1 MSILRYVA
9 VDAVILDYETRIRG
23 GDDRYLKD
31 HGPYRYAEHPDFE
44 ATLLAFK
51 VGDGATHVVEGA
63 AAIARVTRF
72 LVRYAERTGRKLV
85 AHNASFDR
93 LVASRVLGMPTGEY
107 LDPEGWDDTLPRA
120 RLSARPGSLAG
131 LAEQLGGP
139 EKLEEGKDL
148 IKLFGSASESTTE
161 LAAAHPDE
169 WELFKAYARRDVD
182 ALAHIHP
189 QLRWPRE
196 QERQGWVLDQRIN
209 DAGIEVDLEYCR
221 AADAVAR
228 AAQARDAARI
238 VEITGVS
245 NPRSVPQLK
254 DWFASRGFTPPNL
267 QRETLEKHLPAE
279 LEQAAWLKPHRDRND
294 LPEDVLEVI
303 RIKTAGG
310 VVGRWQ
316 KMIDWTCSDGRIRG
330 AYVFATAHTGRWS
343 SRGAQLHN
351 MSRESVGDTDAEVQA
366 FVEHVVAGAEDPDS
380 LSLSLRDMRGG
391 LRPALVGPFTVVDFA
406 AIEARV
412 LAWLTGEDE
421 ICGLFEAGEDVYVDA
436 ARKIG
441 LDVPDKSDDPV
452 GYKAVRG
459 QGKVMT
465 LAAGYG
471 GGPAT
476 LRAQGAVG
484 TDAEIK
490 ALATAWKRSRSPVT
504 KLWRDLE
511 RGLTCRVRRLRGV
524 AMIRGDAR
532 SRELMLPSGRTLRY
546 ARVRETLSG
555 GHVYTKPHGGTAK
568 LWGGTL
574 TNNLCQA
581 VARDLLVEAL
591 LRLDEAGY
599 RVVGHVHDEVI
610 VDGHH
615 DVDLVSKLMCELPR
629 WAAGLP
635 LAAEG
640 YTCDRYRK
648 E

>member
-1 MSILRYVA
+1 MFTRTAEFEGDVIL
-9 VDAVILDYETRIRG
+9 LDYETRLRG

-31 HGPYRYAEHPDFE
+31 HGPYRYVEHPGFE
-44 ATLLAFK
+44 ATLMAFR
-51 VGDGATHVVEGA
+51 VGGGATHVVEGGS
-63 AAIARVTRF
+63 AIRRMTRF
-72 LVRYAERTGRKLV
+72 LVDHAARTGRKLV

-93 LVASRVLGMPTGEY
+93 LVASRVLGMPTSEY
-107 LDPEGWDDTLPRA
+107 LDPAGWDDTLPRA
-120 RLSARPGSLAG
+120 RLMGYPGSLAG
-131 LAEQLGGP
+131 LAEALGAP
-139 EKLEEGKDL
+139 AKLDEGKDL
-148 IKLFGSASESTTE
+148 IKLFGSADESTEDLVT
-161 LAAAHPDE
+161 AHPAE
-169 WELFKAYARRDVD
+169 WAQFVAYARRDVD

-189 QLRWPRE
+189 QLAWPRPE
-196 QERQGWVLDQRIN
+196 EHRAWVLDQRIN
-209 DAGIEVDLEYCR
+209 DRGIEVDLNYCR
-221 AADAVAR
+221 AADTTAR
-228 AAQARDAARI
+228 GAQQRDIDRLI
-238 VEITGVS
+238 EITGVD

-254 DWFASRGFTPPNL
+254 NWFESRGFNPPNL
-267 QRETLEKHLPAE
+267 QRETLAKHLPAE
-279 LEQAAWLKPHRDRND
+279 LEQAEWLKEHKDRRD
-294 LPEDVLEVI
+294 LPDDVLEVI

-310 VVGRWQ
+310 VVTRWQ
-316 KMIDWTCSDGRIRG
+316 KMADWTCSDGRIRG

-351 MSRESVGDTDAEVQA
+351 MSRDSVGETDAEVED
-366 FVEHVVAGAEDPDS
+366 FVRRIIDDPDGIE
-380 LSLSLRDMRGG
+380 LSLRDMRGG
-391 LRPALVGPFTVVDFA
+391 LRPALVGPFTVVDFS

-412 LAWLTGEDE
+412 LAWLTGEDD

-441 LDVPDKSDDPV
+441 LDVPDKAADPV

-490 ALATAWKRSRSPVT
+490 AMARAWKAARRPVT

-511 RGLTCRVRRLRGV
+511 RGLRAPVRRERGV
-524 AMIRGDAR
+524 SMRRGSSR
-532 SRELMLPSGRTLRY
+532 SRELILPSGRALRY
-546 ARVRETLSG
+546 AGVRETLAG
-555 GHVYTKPHGGTAK
+555 DITYRKPHGGIAK

-591 LRLDEAGY
+591 LRLDDAGY
-599 RVVGHVHDEVI
+599 TVVGHVHDEVI
-610 VDGHH
+610 IAGHH
-615 DVDLVSKLMCELPR
+615 DVELVAKIMCQLPS
-629 WAAGLP
+629 WARGLP
-635 LAAEG
+635 LDAEG
-640 YTCDRYRK
+640 YQCDRYRK